1 MSRRTRIL
9 LGALTAIVPFLP
21 LYVARTMVRAQVIGH
36 AGDRITYG
44 WRRVSLP
51 EYLDVLAFMRPE
63 QAPHAVLALD
73 LALALLYAGC
83 SLRSWPGSSRV
94 SPAASRDHSVSPRG
108 PAARHEPRGR
118 SELLS

>member
-9 LGALTAIVPFLP
+9 LGALTGAAIVPFLP

-51 EYLDVLAFMRPE
+51 EYLDVLPFMRPE

-73 LALALLYAGC
+73 LALALLYAG
-83 SLRSWPGSSRV
+83 LLATLVARLLARLPR
-94 SPAASRDHSVSPRG
+94 SVS
-108 PAARHEPRGR
+108 
-118 SELLS
+118 